1 MTASER
7 ISKFLSER
15 AKVRGLDQEQIA
27 GLHVGDEREAILT
40 ASDLQAVLSEI
51 ARLRDQLAAAQAREA
66 TLREAILSAQDGS
79 CACSVQDSRLS
90 THKEYCGAR
99 ILSDA
104 FDLPYNDSAL
114 RERLAAE
121 REKCAKLVEDN
132 AFACHIESI
141 MYKTLMS
148 NAAAIR
154 ALGGE

>member
-1 MTASER
+1 MTDIIER
-7 ISKFLSER
+7 LRDYSTNPK
-15 AKVRGLDQEQIA
+15 DW
-27 GLHVGDEREAILT
+27 DEA
-40 ASDLQAVLSEI
+40 ADEI
-51 ARLRDQLAAAQAREA
+51 ASLRDQLAAAQAYGA
-66 TLREAILSAQDGS
+66 KLREAILSAQDGS